1 MEDAKAQDKTS
12 PGQPIR
18 RAEKYVICEPDETG
32 ATRILVRGIG
42 TYWTDQSQALCISG
56 MD

>member
-1 MEDAKAQDKTS
+1 MEEAKAQDKTS
-12 PGQPIR
+12 SAQASR

-32 ATRILVRGIG
+32 STRILVRGIG
-42 TYWTDQSQALCISG
+42 TYWTDQSQAICISG

>member
-1 MEDAKAQDKTS
+1 MEQAKAQDKTS
-12 PGQPIR
+12 PGQAIR

-32 ATRILVRGIG
+32 ATRILIRGIG
-42 TYWTDQSQALCISG
+42 TYWTDQSQAICISG